1 MCFIEMEKELVSLT
15 VSIAGRPYPLKVHEG
30 EDAVIRTV
38 VDKLNGKLE
47 DLQKSYPRQDKLDYL
62 SMTLLT
68 YAVDLDKKQPESQT
82 VQVATAASVPTSAP
96 VVERVEI
103 PVVSNQTP
111 PEVIDRLAHLDKY
124 LDELLSPRKVAMQE
138 II

>member
-1 MCFIEMEKELVSLT
+1 MEKELVSLT
-15 VSIAGRPYPLKVHEG
+15 VNIAGRPYPLKVQEG
-30 EDAVIRTV
+30 EDTVIRTV

-82 VQVATAASVPTSAP
+82 VQVAEAAPIPASAP
-96 VVERVEI
+96 VVERVEV

-111 PEVIDRLAHLDKY
+111 PEVIDRLCHLDKY
-124 LDELLSPRKVAMQE
+124 LDELLSPRKVVMQE
-138 II
+138 TL